1 MKTYPRDE
9 FDDVDAGTARGG
21 AYRARPITDPAADRV
36 LLLTVLAG
44 VLALFIGG
52 VMYVVSPRLAA
63 PEAQASTSAAT
74 GSSPSFSQTE
84 EATPTADPASVRVEI
99 YNSAAPSGAAAVA
112 TSVLESQG
120 YTVTI
125 TGNWQGMYQSE
136 SLVNYATGASVEA
149 NEIADTLNLP
159 YINQDYEAEKGLVY
173 VVLGADF
180 DPTAFATATT
190 EATESASAEAGAS
203 AGAEPTESTTVTG
216 ANGET
221 LYTVDP
227 TTGQFVEATE
237 TTPGTVYYTLNEST
251 GSYEEYT
258 EPAPGAAST
267 PGTDG
272 LRYSLDPATGT
283 YVQDPAGLYVYDPA
297 TGTYTLG

>member
-1 MKTYPRDE
+1 MNTYPRDE
-9 FDDVDAGTARGG
+9 FDDVDASTARGG
-21 AYRARPITDPAADRV
+21 AYRAQPVKDPAANRA

-44 VLALFIGG
+44 VLALLVGG
-52 VMYVVSPRLAA
+52 VMYVMSPRLAS
-63 PEAQASTSAAT
+63 PDAQGTASATASATTA
-74 GSSPSFSQTE
+74 
-84 EATPTADPASVRVEI
+84 EATPTTNPASVTVEV
-99 YNSAAPSGAAAVA
+99 YNSSAPEGSAAIA
-112 TSVLESQG
+112 TSVLEAKG
-120 YTVTI
+120 YTVVT
-125 TGNWQGMYQSE
+125 TGNWHGIYQTE
-136 SLVNYATGASVEA
+136 SLVNFATGASSEA
-149 NEIADTLNLP
+149 NEIADSLGLP
-159 YINQDYEAEKGLVY
+159 TIAQDYEAEKGLVY

-190 EATESASAEAGAS
+190 EATESASAEATAS
-203 AGAEPTESTTVTG
+203 AGTEPTESTTVTG

-237 TTPGTVYYTLNEST
+237 TTPGTVYYTLNDAT

-258 EPAPGAAST
+258 EPAPGTAST

-272 LRYSLDPATGT
+272 LRYSLDPATGV
-283 YVQDPAGLYVYDPA
+283 YVQDPAGLYVYNPA